1 MVSANPYNRYICFQ
15 IRRLRYMETMFDT
28 LLQLP
33 LSQGLCHEDFT
44 NILEKVKL
52 HFTRHKPGEPLIKS
66 GEVCDQLLFLL
77 KGRLSSVTV
86 SEDDTLTV
94 IEYFEAPA
102 VLEPYSMFGMNT
114 RYISSYIPYNE
125 EAQMVSISKSFVMGE
140 LFKYDIFRLNYMN
153 IVSNRAQNLYTRLWD
168 KAPKDIE
175 DKIIRFILGH
185 IERMTGEKL
194 FKVKM
199 DDLARMLD
207 DTRLNVSKALN
218 GLQELNLLE
227 LHRKEIRIPD
237 LSLLTEWNE
246 KR

>member
-33 LSQGLCHEDFT
+33 LFQGLCHEDFT

-114 RYISSYIPYNE
+114 RYISSYIPHNE
-125 EAQMVSISKSFVMGE
+125 EAQMVSISKSFVMGRVVQ
-140 LFKYDIFRLNYMN
+140 I
-153 IVSNRAQNLYTRLWD
+153 
-168 KAPKDIE
+168 
-175 DKIIRFILGH
+175 
-185 IERMTGEKL
+185 
-194 FKVKM
+194 
-199 DDLARMLD
+199 
-207 DTRLNVSKALN
+207 
-218 GLQELNLLE
+218 
-227 LHRKEIRIPD
+227 
-237 LSLLTEWNE
+237 
-246 KR
+246 

>member
-33 LSQGLCHEDFT
+33 LFQGLCHEDFT

-114 RYISSYIPYNE
+114 RYISSYIPHNE

-194 FKVKM
+194 FKVFGPHVGRHPPECIKSSQRT
-199 DDLARMLD
+199 ARIKFVGTSPERNPH
-207 DTRLNVSKALN
+207 TRF
-218 GLQELNLLE
+218 
-227 LHRKEIRIPD
+227 ITPD
-237 LSLLTEWNE
+237 RMERETINF
-246 KR
+246 R

>member
-1 MVSANPYNRYICFQ
+1 MVSVNPYYRYICLQ

-33 LSQGLCHEDFT
+33 LFQGLCHEDFT

-52 HFTRHKPGEPLIKS
+52 HFTRHKAGEPLIKS

-77 KGRLSSVTV
+77 KGKLSSVTV
-86 SEDDTLTV
+86 SEDETLTV

-102 VLEPYSMFGMNT
+102 VLEPYSMFGMTT
-114 RYISSYIPYNE
+114 RYISTYIPHNE

-168 KAPKDIE
+168 RAPKDIE
-175 DKIIRFILGH
+175 DKIIRFILAH

-199 DDLARMLD
+199 DDLARILD
-207 DTRLNVSKALN
+207 DTRLNV
-218 GLQELNLLE
+218 
-227 LHRKEIRIPD
+227 
-237 LSLLTEWNE
+237 
-246 KR
+246 

>member
-33 LSQGLCHEDFT
+33 LFQGLCHEDFT

-114 RYISSYIPYNE
+114 RYISSYIPHNE

-185 IERMTGEKL
+185 IEKSSQRTARIKFVGTSPERNPHTRFITPDRMERETIN
-194 FKVKM
+194 F
-199 DDLARMLD
+199 R
-207 DTRLNVSKALN
+207 
-218 GLQELNLLE
+218 
-227 LHRKEIRIPD
+227 
-237 LSLLTEWNE
+237 
-246 KR
+246 